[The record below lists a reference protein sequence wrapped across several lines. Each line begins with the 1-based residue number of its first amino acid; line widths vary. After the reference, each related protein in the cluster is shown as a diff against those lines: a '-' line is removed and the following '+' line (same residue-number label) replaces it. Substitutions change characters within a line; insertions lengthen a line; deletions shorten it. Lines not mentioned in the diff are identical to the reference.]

1 MIVADLLQ
9 LRKIT
14 EAEKQTLDLTY
25 PLIIANDDT
34 DDIEMWDGNEWVVLT
49 DGKSDKLTLDFMS
62 GVLTTTIY
70 SPFNM
75 KIESI
80 TNVKNAPTTVITKN
94 GNSYVLGNS
103 ISMGDTLVFTVS
115 IASVIKLNLKYV

>member
-80 TNVKNAPTTVITKN
+80 TDVKNAPTTVITKN

>member
-34 DDIEMWDGNEWVVLT
+34 DDIEMWDGNEWVILT

>member
-49 DGKSDKLTLDFMS
+49 DGKSDKLTFDFMS

-70 SPFNM
+70 APFNM

>member
-94 GNSYVLGNS
+94 GTSYVLGNS
-103 ISMGDTLVFTVS
+103 ISIGDTLVFTVS

>member
-34 DDIEMWDGNEWVVLT
+34 DDIEMWDGNEWVVLSTGWKIKGNVGTNPANNFIGTT
-49 DGKSDKLTLDFMS
+49 DAQPLIFK
-62 GVLTTTIY
+62 
-70 SPFNM
+70 
-75 KIESI
+75 
-80 TNVKNAPTTVITKN
+80 TNNAERDLYF
-94 GNSYVLGNS
+94 S
-103 ISMGDTLVFTVS
+103 
-115 IASVIKLNLKYV
+115 

>member
-80 TNVKNAPTTVITKN
+80 TDVKNAPTTVITKN

-103 ISMGDTLVFTVS
+103 ISIGDTLVFTVS

>member
-34 DDIEMWDGNEWVVLT
+34 DDIEMWDGNEWVVLSN
-49 DGKSDKLTLDFMS
+49 GWKLTGNAGTNLANNFI
-62 GVLTTTIY
+62 GTTDAQPLI
-70 SPFNM
+70 F
-75 KIESI
+75 K
-80 TNVKNAPTTVITKN
+80 TNNAERDLYF
-94 GNSYVLGNS
+94 S
-103 ISMGDTLVFTVS
+103 
-115 IASVIKLNLKYV
+115 